1 MNKRMKN
8 IVLASASP
16 RRKELLSQIHM
27 PFAVRVS
34 RVEEKMEGSNPAAIV
49 ESLAEEKAEACFAEM
64 IQDSR
69 KTISGGNREPE
80 VADSFAENILVIGAD
95 TVVALDGEIL
105 GKPGSEE
112 EAAGM
117 LQRLSGRTHEVYTGV
132 CFVYKQNGQKK
143 KRIFHEKTA
152 VTFYPISEQEIA
164 DYVATKDPLDKAG
177 SYGIQGAAA
186 AFIKGIKGDYNNVVG
201 LPVGR
206 VYQELKKV
214 LD

>member
-8 IVLASASP
+8 IVLASASH

-34 RVEEKMEGSNPAAIV
+34 RVEEKMEGSNPADIV
-49 ESLAEEKAEACFAEM
+49 ESLAEQKAEACFQEVM
-64 IQDSR
+64 QEDMQKDS
-69 KTISGGNREPE
+69 
-80 VADSFAENILVIGAD
+80 VLVIGAD

-132 CFVYKQNGQKK
+132 CFVYEQNGQKK